1 MNVHLSKLYTPGLTY
16 PRVLILA
23 QQTCNGLSQDALIK
37 LGQAATVLLSWLFL
51 FYFCA
56 IPSWSEAMT
65 YCKQNHLDLVSVPSP
80 QIERRVMI
88 AARRASTAAMWMSLH
103 HYCSMNMW
111 LWLRGEVVCYQNWAA
126 GNSTGSRICHEQ
138 RVVAIQSAGDQRWVS
153 LLPTLRLNFI
163 CTNSEP

>member
-1 MNVHLSKLYTPGLTY
+1 MKIAECIKHTKTSSVTKDQGEF
-16 PRVLILA
+16 
-23 QQTCNGLSQDALIK
+23 GLSCHDPFKMSLPDQFILK
-37 LGQAATVLLSWLFL
+37 QNL
-51 FYFCA
+51 
-56 IPSWSEAMT
+56 SWSEAMT
-65 YCKQNHLDLVSVPSP
+65 YCRQNHSDLVSVPSP

-126 GNSTGSRICHEQ
+126 GNGTGSHICHEQ